1 MKWHIALG
9 IVSVVAVIAILS
21 FVALTEQDRMASFS
35 RSYESR
41 QIEFGALLFENNC
54 RSCHGPQGKGID
66 SVGPSINAAELF
78 NGERLR
84 NVSFSGTVE
93 EFLRGAISAGRPVP
107 SQGSSY
113 PQRMPTWG
121 EQNGGPLRSDEI
133 EALVSFIMNWEELA
147 LAEAGDGPVAPPTG
161 DFVGIDITISLPP
174 GDEDRGQDLSDG
186 ALGCSSCHVLSS
198 VGPLWPAEGST
209 PGLGDR
215 GETRI
220 GQNDYTGSATSS
232 EQYMIEAVVQVN
244 AFVVEGFQPGIMPG
258 NYSERITVQEMAD
271 LVAFMLSFK

>member
-133 EALVSFIMNWEELA
+133 EALVSFIMNWEEAA

>member
-9 IVSVVAVIAILS
+9 ILGVVALVVVVS

-41 QIEFGALLFENNC
+41 RIEFGALLFENNC

-84 NVSFSGTVE
+84 NISFSGTVE
-93 EFLRGAISAGRPVP
+93 EFLRGVISAGRPVP

-121 EQNGGPLRSDEI
+121 EENGGPLRLDEI
-133 EALVSFIMNWEELA
+133 GALVSFIMNWEEVA

-174 GDEDRGQDLSDG
+174 GDADRGQDLSDG
-186 ALGCSSCHVLSS
+186 ALGCSSCHVISS
-198 VGPLWPAEGST
+198 VGPFWPAEGST

-215 GETRI
+215 GESRI
-220 GQNDYTGSATSS
+220 GQNDYTGSATSP
-232 EQYMIEAVVQVN
+232 EQYMIESVVQAN
-244 AFVVEGFQPGIMPG
+244 AFVVEGFQAGIMPG

-271 LVAFMLSFK
+271 LVAYMLSFK